1 MARTTEEWSA
11 LLGSA
16 LSKMALVYGTD
27 TPDAYLP
34 EDCYPVI
41 EKMFEAAMQQ
51 ARAEGYAAAVRD
63 IKFGATR
70 AMDPSGG
77 GMIRQMIRA
86 VPVARRFA

>member
-1 MARTTEEWSA
+1 MARTTDEWSA

-16 LSKMALVYGTD
+16 LSKMALVYGSD
-27 TPDAYLP
+27 SPDAYLP

-51 ARAEGYAAAVRD
+51 ARAEGYAAATRD
-63 IKFGATR
+63 MQFVTARSK
-70 AMDPSGG
+70 DPSGG

-86 VPVARRFA
+86 VPMARRFA